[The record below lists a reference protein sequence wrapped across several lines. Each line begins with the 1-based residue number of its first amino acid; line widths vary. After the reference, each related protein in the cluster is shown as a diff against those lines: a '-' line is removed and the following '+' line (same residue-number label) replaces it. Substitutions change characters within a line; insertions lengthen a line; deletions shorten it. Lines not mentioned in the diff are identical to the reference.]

1 MLLLYILSG
10 LALIQGIVSLRDG
23 CRNMRYAIGYRR
35 GPGPD
40 GPVVVFCPVKG
51 VEGDLETNARSLL
64 AQNHPDYRVV
74 FIVESAE
81 DPAFGMLSKM
91 HRAEVLVA
99 GQASESGQKA
109 HNLREGVARYGES
122 GEIFVFSD
130 ADARFEPDWL
140 VELVAPLSDREVG
153 AASGYRWY
161 VPGPGSLP
169 ALVRSAWNATV
180 AGFLGPHSNNFVWGG
195 STAIRRE
202 TFQRIGGLD
211 YWKGALSD
219 DYALTSALR
228 EAGFQIVFVPT
239 CLVASYGA
247 CTWRELLEFTTRQIR
262 ITRIYAP
269 RIWALGLTTYTLFNI
284 TFLWLTLAM
293 FTEISFFLLWL
304 AVYALA
310 GVRAD
315 ARLRAVAHV
324 IDHSSLAGYRWFYRL
339 SPPLVGILYQVNFV
353 ASFLSRR
360 VVWKGIRYTLIS
372 PNQTRVERLQ

>member
-23 CRNMRYAIGYRR
+23 RRNKRYAIGYRR
-35 GPGPD
+35 GPGPE
-40 GPVVVFCPVKG
+40 GSVVVFCPVKG
-51 VEGDLETNARSLL
+51 AEGDLETNARSLL
-64 AQNHPDYRVV
+64 AQTHPDYRVV
-74 FIVESAE
+74 FIVESDQ
-81 DPAFGMLSKM
+81 DPAFNLMSKM
-91 HRAEVLVA
+91 DRAEVLVA
-99 GQASESGQKA
+99 GQASESGQKV
-109 HNLREGVARYGES
+109 HNLRVAVARHGDS

-130 ADARFEPDWL
+130 ADVRFEPDWL
-140 VELVAPLSDREVG
+140 VELVAPLSDPAVG
-153 AASGYRWY
+153 ATSGYRWY

-169 ALVRSAWNATV
+169 ALIRSAWNATV

-202 TFQRIGGLD
+202 TFKRIGVLD

-228 EAGFQIVFVPT
+228 EAGSQIFFVPT

-269 RIWALGLTTYTLFNI
+269 RIWALGVTTYTLFNI

-293 FTEISFFLLWL
+293 FTEVPFFLLWL

-315 ARLRAVAHV
+315 ARLQAASHV
-324 IDHSSLAGYRWFYRL
+324 IHHSSLAEHRWFYRL
-339 SPPLVGILYQVNFV
+339 SPPLVGILYQMNFV
-353 ASFLSRR
+353 ASFWSRR

-372 PNQTRVERLQ
+372 PNRTRVERLQ